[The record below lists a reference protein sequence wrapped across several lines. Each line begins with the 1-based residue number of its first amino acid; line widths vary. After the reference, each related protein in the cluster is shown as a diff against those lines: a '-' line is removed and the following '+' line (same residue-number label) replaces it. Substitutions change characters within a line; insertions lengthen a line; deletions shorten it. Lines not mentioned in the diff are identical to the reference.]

1 VASKRPVTKEDLWT
15 LKTLHGG
22 SLSPDGGNFVFS
34 ARSVRKDHKGYDS
47 HLYVAGTRDGGL
59 RQFTNGKKGDSGA
72 LYSPGG
78 TLIAFMSKRGHYPGI
93 HILPTGG
100 GEARTL
106 VEKDGGFGDLS
117 FSPDGRR
124 ILCTFCPND
133 PIEKPEAG
141 SGAAAQSAKKGP
153 RAQKTP
159 QNQQSQAT
167 QAADPD
173 APPPK
178 REPPL
183 YRHID
188 RLLYRGDGMGFYPL
202 AEPQVWIF
210 DVITGEGTQ
219 ITTGKRGAAHPA
231 FSPDGRWVAFVR
243 NTRPDPDL
251 EPERSDLFVVSA
263 RGGRPRLVPTPPGP
277 VACPR
282 FSPDGRRIAYIGHDD
297 VQNPWYEQPRVWV
310 VPVDGRGRAR
320 CLARRFDQPA
330 YDATITDIVG
340 GPGVLP
346 PHWSPDGRWVY
357 FMSSRH
363 GSTGLYRVRAR
374 GGEPEL
380 LTPDRMHLQ
389 SVCVAADCRTAAGIV
404 STPTMPPEA
413 FVFDLRTGVAR
424 RLTTLNKAWTDEIE
438 VRRPQRV
445 VVRST
450 EKTRVEAWLLT
461 PPGFNARR
469 KYPAILEI
477 HGGPQTQYG
486 YSFFHEMQLLAARG
500 FVVMYSNPRGS
511 QGYGRAFA
519 EAIKGDWGNRDFAD
533 VLAVTDY
540 LESLPYVNG
549 KRIGVTGGSYGG
561 YMTNW
566 VLGHTRRFKAAVTQ
580 RSVVD
585 FVPFFGSSD
594 IGFRFHHTLGAYPWE
609 DPEAYRRQSPLTYAK
624 NIRTPLLILHNEGDL
639 RCNIEQAEN
648 LFATLKILGRKVEFV
663 RFPGEPHGLS
673 RGGRP
678 DRRVARL
685 EKIVTWF
692 ERHL

>member
-1 VASKRPVTKEDLWT
+1 MAKKRPVTKEDLWT
-15 LKTLHGG
+15 VKTLHGG
-22 SLSPDGGNFVFS
+22 SLSPDGESFVFS
-34 ARSVRKDHKGYDS
+34 ARSVRKDRKGYDS
-47 HLYVAGTRDGGL
+47 HLYVAGLHDGL
-59 RQFTNGKKGDSGA
+59 VRQYTHGKKGDAGA
-72 LYSPGG
+72 VYSPGG
-78 TLIAFMSKRGHYPGI
+78 TLIAFLGKRGHYPGI

-100 GEARTL
+100 GEARVL
-106 VEKDGGFGDLS
+106 VEKDGAFGDLS

-124 ILCTFCPND
+124 ILCTFTPND
-133 PIEKPEAG
+133 PIEKPG
-141 SGAAAQSAKKGP
+141 TPPDAAAKGAQGGKGD
-153 RAQKTP
+153 RAEEA
-159 QNQQSQAT
+159 AT
-167 QAADPD
+167 ADPD

-178 REPPL
+178 REPPVF
-183 YRHID
+183 RHID
-188 RLLYRGDGMGFYPL
+188 RLFYRMDGLGFYPK
-202 AEPQVWIF
+202 AEPQVWVF
-210 DVITGEGTQ
+210 DVLTGAGTQ
-219 ITTGKRGAAHPA
+219 ITAGKRGAAQPA

-243 NTRPDPDL
+243 NVARDPDR
-251 EPERSDLFVVSA
+251 ESERGDLFVVSS

-277 VACPR
+277 VGYPR
-282 FSPDGRRIAYIGHDD
+282 FSPDGRRIAYLGHDD
-297 VQNPWYEQPRVWV
+297 LKDPWYEQLRVWV
-310 VPVDGRGRAR
+310 VPADGRGRAR
-320 CLARRFDQPA
+320 CLARTFDQPA

-340 GPGVLP
+340 GPGVLA
-346 PHWSPDGRWVY
+346 PHWSPDGRRIY

-363 GSTGLYRVRAR
+363 GSTGLYRVPAR
-374 GGEPEL
+374 GGTPEL
-380 LTPDRMHLQ
+380 VTPDRIHLQ
-389 SVCVAADCRTAAGIV
+389 SVCVSRDGRTAAGIV
-404 STPTMPPEA
+404 SAPTMPPEA
-413 FVFDLRTGVAR
+413 FAFDLRSGAAR
-424 RLTTLNKAWTDEIE
+424 RLSTLNKAWTDDIE

-450 EKTRVEAWLLT
+450 EKARVEAWILT
-461 PPGFNARR
+461 PPGFNPRR

-533 VLAVTDY
+533 VMAVTDH
-540 LESLPYVNG
+540 LASLPYVNA
-549 KRIGVTGGSYGG
+549 KRLGVTGGSYGG

-566 VLGHTRRFKAAVTQ
+566 VVGHTRRFKAAVTQ

-609 DPEAYRRQSPLTYAK
+609 DPEAYRRQSPLTYAQ
-624 NIRTPLLILHNEGDL
+624 NIRTPLLILHNESDL

-648 LFATLKILGRKVEFV
+648 LFATLKVLGRKVEFV

-685 EKIVTWF
+685 EQIAGWF

>member
-1 VASKRPVTKEDLWT
+1 VAKKRPVTKEDLWT

-22 SLSPDGGNFVFS
+22 SLSPDGQSFVFCVKS
-34 ARSVRKDHKGYDS
+34 AHKDHKGYDS
-47 HLYVAGTRDGGL
+47 HLHVAATRDGAL
-59 RQFTNGKKGDSGA
+59 RQFTYGKKGDSGA
-72 LYSPGG
+72 IFSPGG
-78 TLIAFMSKRGHYPGI
+78 TLIAFISKRGHYPGI

-100 GEARTL
+100 GEARVL
-106 VEKDGGFGDLS
+106 VEKDGAFGDLS

-124 ILCTFCPND
+124 ILCTFTPND
-133 PIEKPEAG
+133 PIEKPGAQPE
-141 SGAAAQSAKKGP
+141 AAAKSAKKDKEV
-153 RAQKTP
+153 QE
-159 QNQQSQAT
+159 S
-167 QAADPD
+167 DPD

-178 REPPL
+178 REPPVC
-183 YRHID
+183 RHID
-188 RLLYRGDGMGFYPL
+188 RLLYRMDELGFFPK
-202 AEPQVWIF
+202 AEPQVWVF
-210 DVITGEGTQ
+210 DGITGEGTQ
-219 ITTGKRGAAHPA
+219 ITTGKRGAMHPA
-231 FSPDGRWVAFVR
+231 FSPDGRSVVFVR
-243 NTRPDPDL
+243 NVSRDPDL
-251 EPERSDLFVVSA
+251 EPERVDLFVVPA

-277 VACPR
+277 LGLPR
-282 FSPDGRRIAYIGHDD
+282 FSPDGQRIAYIGHDD
-297 VQNPWYEQPRVWV
+297 ILDPWYEQDRVWV
-310 VPVDGRGRAR
+310 VPANGRGRAR

-340 GPGVLP
+340 GPGAIA
-346 PHWSPDGRWVY
+346 PHWSPDGRWIF

-374 GGEPEL
+374 GGAPEL
-380 LTPDRMHLQ
+380 LTPDHIHLQ
-389 SVCVAADCRTAAGIV
+389 SVCVAADGRTAAGVV

-413 FVFDLRTGVAR
+413 FAFDLRTGDAR
-424 RLTTLNKAWTDEIE
+424 RLTTLNQAWTDEIE

-450 EKTRVEAWLLT
+450 EKTRVEAWILT
-461 PPGFNARR
+461 PPGFNPRR

-511 QGYGRAFA
+511 HGYGRAFA
-519 EAIKGDWGNRDFAD
+519 EAIKADWGNRDFAD
-533 VLAVTDY
+533 VMAVTDH
-540 LESLPYVNG
+540 LASLPYVNA

-566 VLGHTRRFKAAVTQ
+566 VVGHTRRFKAAVTQ

-594 IGFRFHHTLGAYPWE
+594 VGFQFHQTLGAYPWE
-609 DPEAYRRQSPLTYAK
+609 DLEGYRRQSPLTYAQ

-639 RCNIEQAEN
+639 RCSIEQAEN
-648 LFATLKILGRKVEFV
+648 LFATLKVLGRKVEFV

-685 EKIVTWF
+685 EKIVEWF
-692 ERHL
+692 ERYL